1 MAIHIAALAACV
13 LALILYY
20 VRRRRNTKYSIPWAR
35 SSIPLIGNAIEWGA
49 DPLQFLLKQKDL
61 VGDVFRV
68 NLVLIKIT
76 FVIGSRVSRAQYVR
90 RLCILKDA
98 PLQWNHWLMQELSE
112 DDASAYQTLPALS
125 CGVISQA
132 HVQRGLPHHVCK
144 TIRLGKCS
152 IQARSYGANHILRT
166 GSTPPAR
173 QQDIA
178 KLSLNLAQP
187 AFEDWAS
194 QPEIDFFAETSDL
207 LLRITFATCFGED
220 FAYTHDGELF
230 AIMKALQEGLMNPC
244 SRIFP
249 LWASP
254 SGRGILRAQA
264 SLQRMLMAEVQV
276 RLKDWDACREA
287 KDYLSFLLVSNGE
300 KGFVETDSEL
310 AAHFVSLMLP
320 TIPVNKVLTNSFAA
334 LSSGLLLHY
343 RTRKHGRYIR
353 LDGTAPAAQSRCLVS
368 FRGRDSGQP
377 AQRGRHLSDKEYAT
391 QRRMHQ
397 RNGTPL
403 RPRNLTPIR
412 TSRSHRTRRHCHS
425 QGIRLSFTPGG
436 ASGPRSLST
445 TRQMEPWP
453 IHAFRGWYALQLCET
468 AQELRVPHVRIRQ
481 AHVSRGKDGAHNP
494 SREPVAGCARQLS
507 LGGQRGA
514 GPRRRCRWR
523 RSKTG
528 PWKDSRCSLWGP
540 SSCGQIGETEDA
552 TFRCDRWLRL
562 DLDK

>member
-90 RLCILKDA
+90 RLWILKDA

-343 RTRKHGRYIR
+343 RTRKHGRYVR

-403 RPRNLTPIR
+403 RPPISLRYAPRDLIGPDGTVIPKGFVSASPLAVHQDPDLYPQPGKWNPGRFMPSADGTPSNYAKLLKNSEFHMFGSGRHMCPGEKMAR
-412 TSRSHRTRRHCHS
+412 T
-425 QGIRLSFTPGG
+425 IL
-436 ASGPRSLST
+436 
-445 TRQMEPWP
+445 
-453 IHAFRGWYALQLCET
+453 RG
-468 AQELRVPHVRIRQ
+468 
-481 AHVSRGKDGAHNP
+481 
-494 SREPVAGCARQLS
+494 
-507 LGGQRGA
+507 
-514 GPRRRCRWR
+514 
-523 RSKTG
+523 
-528 PWKDSRCSLWGP
+528 SLWPAVLDNYRLEVKEGLVP
-540 SSCGQIGETEDA
+540 GEGVDGVGVKPDHGKTLGVPYGVRPVVVKLVKRKMPLSA
-552 TFRCDRWLRL
+552 VIVG
-562 DLDK
+562 